1 MLLMEKIGKV
11 KLGLSKDYEVLVESD
26 VMMSGKE
33 DKDDLYFIMF
43 NVMNEPLR
51 LSVITVGNLVQF
63 AEKNSDY
70 SRDELMQMC
79 EDEAEKFVSL
89 ALGDGSAVVE
99 NGVEKIQVPLDS
111 SENANKARL
120 IISSMIEKGYFLQK
134 TNYSVDGEIIRREQQ
149 VDTNEM
155 KPQLHIML
163 EIIKRW
169 DNLDLDELAKFLG

>member
-1 MLLMEKIGKV
+1 
-11 KLGLSKDYEVLVESD
+11 
-26 VMMSGKE
+26 
-33 DKDDLYFIMF
+33 
-43 NVMNEPLR
+43 
-51 LSVITVGNLVQF
+51 
-63 AEKNSDY
+63 
-70 SRDELMQMC
+70 MQMC
-79 EDEAEKFVSL
+79 EDEGEKFVSL